1 MNRRQVC
8 WLGCADLGSRIMED
22 KSPTKVNLT
31 TEGSLAPPDAGLEIR
46 DEAPEIL
53 DWDFCIE
60 IKPQRPSGTVEA
72 DAEFVGRGRP
82 IPLHDPDVRNA
93 S

>member
-1 MNRRQVC
+1 
-8 WLGCADLGSRIMED
+8 MED
-22 KSPTKVNLT
+22 RNHMNANTS
-31 TEGSLAPPDAGLEIR
+31 TEQSQMPQGAGVEPIG
-46 DEAPEIL
+46 ETPEIL

-82 IPLHDPDVRNA
+82 IPLDDPHARKA

>member
-1 MNRRQVC
+1 MENRSHTNANASTV
-8 WLGCADLGSRIMED
+8 
-22 KSPTKVNLT
+22 KSQMPH
-31 TEGSLAPPDAGLEIR
+31 AAGVEPNG
-46 DEAPEIL
+46 ETPEIL

-82 IPLHDPDVRNA
+82 IPLDDPHVRKA

>member
-1 MNRRQVC
+1 
-8 WLGCADLGSRIMED
+8 MED
-22 KSPTKVNLT
+22 RSHANANASTEKSPMSHGADSKPN
-31 TEGSLAPPDAGLEIR
+31 
-46 DEAPEIL
+46 DETPEIL

-82 IPLHDPDVRNA
+82 IPLDDPHVRKA

>member
-1 MNRRQVC
+1 MSPSSSNQPQTKSS
-8 WLGCADLGSRIMED
+8 GSAIDTDVE
-22 KSPTKVNLT
+22 V
-31 TEGSLAPPDAGLEIR
+31 
-46 DEAPEIL
+46 PELL

-60 IKPQRPSGTVEA
+60 TAPPRPSGTVEA

-82 IPLHDPDVRNA
+82 IPLDDPHVRKA

>member
-1 MNRRQVC
+1 
-8 WLGCADLGSRIMED
+8 MED
-22 KSPTKVNLT
+22 RSHTNANASTEKSPMSH
-31 TEGSLAPPDAGLEIR
+31 GADAEPNGVT
-46 DEAPEIL
+46 PEIL

-60 IKPQRPSGTVEA
+60 IKPQRPTGTVEA

-82 IPLHDPDVRNA
+82 IPLDDPHARKA

>member
-1 MNRRQVC
+1 MENRSHTN
-8 WLGCADLGSRIMED
+8 ANASTE
-22 KSPTKVNLT
+22 KSQMSPGAGA
-31 TEGSLAPPDAGLEIR
+31 EPD
-46 DEAPEIL
+46 DETPEIL

-60 IKPQRPSGTVEA
+60 IKPQRPTGTVEA

-82 IPLHDPDVRNA
+82 IPLDDPHVRKA

>member
-1 MNRRQVC
+1 MNDRSHPRANASTDQ
-8 WLGCADLGSRIMED
+8 SQ
-22 KSPTKVNLT
+22 KSDSTDT
-31 TEGSLAPPDAGLEIR
+31 GAAGET
-46 DEAPEIL
+46 PEIL

-60 IKPQRPSGTVEA
+60 IKPRRHSGTVNA

-82 IPLHDPDVRNA
+82 IPLDDPHAREA